1 MGYTQ
6 LTQDERYHIQHHLH
20 QPLSQIAQDLG
31 RSKSTISREIRRNSK
46 NGSYRTADA
55 VEHNRRR
62 RSRSPYK
69 RTAALCRSINRL
81 IRLKLSPEQVCA
93 YLEKHCGIRLHHSTV
108 YAHIAQD
115 KIRGG
120 RLWQHLRIAAKPYR
134 KRRGSIWTKGKVP
147 DRTDIGNRPDI
158 INRKQRI
165 GDWEADTVV
174 GLGQESA
181 LLTLVERKTKYLII
195 VRLNG
200 LTAEETAMAMIGALK
215 RHKANAHSVTMDNG
229 KEFYRHIKVAKALG
243 AKTYFCRPYR
253 SWEKGLNE
261 NTNGLIR
268 QYFPKGTD
276 FNKISDAQ
284 IRRVQEALNNR
295 PRKTLDYETPNSL
308 FLGRFVKLI

>member
-1 MGYTQ
+1 MATPAYRRQT
-6 LTQDERYHIQHHLH
+6 LPKTARHHMDE
-20 QPLSQIAQDLG
+20 G
-31 RSKSTISREIRRNSK
+31 EI
-46 NGSYRTADA
+46 
-55 VEHNRRR
+55 
-62 RSRSPYK
+62 
-69 RTAALCRSINRL
+69 
-81 IRLKLSPEQVCA
+81 
-93 YLEKHCGIRLHHSTV
+93 
-108 YAHIAQD
+108 
-115 KIRGG
+115 
-120 RLWQHLRIAAKPYR
+120 
-134 KRRGSIWTKGKVP
+134 P
-147 DRTDIGNRPDI
+147 DRTDIGNRPNI

-174 GLGQESA
+174 GLGQKSA

-200 LTAEETAMAMIGALK
+200 LTVEETAMAMIGALK

-229 KEFYRHIKVAKALG
+229 KEFYRHMKVAKAPG

-276 FNKISDAQ
+276 FNKISDAE

-295 PRKTLDYETPNSL
+295 PGKTLDYETPNSL
-308 FLGRFVKLI
+308 FLGRLVKLI